1 MATFTTA
8 LCILLRRRLPSNV
21 PEPAQSSN
29 GWLGAPTNDN
39 DDDVKLDIDTGN
51 ADVATQEDNGDID
64 MGSIWVSRRHG
75 GRRRQ

>member
-1 MATFTTA
+1 
-8 LCILLRRRLPSNV
+8 
-21 PEPAQSSN
+21 
-29 GWLGAPTNDN
+29 LGAPTNDN